1 MDFVV
6 FVEVISGMAFLNPRC
21 FVDQVL
27 ACDPED
33 AIIAEPS
40 STKAG
45 VAITVELGALSSSLD
60 VYHPPKVTCY

>member
-1 MDFVV
+1 MPC
-6 FVEVISGMAFLNPRC
+6 LNPTIEPENLY
-21 FVDQVL
+21 FVQVL

-45 VAITVELGALSSSLD
+45 VSIIVELGASSSSLD
-60 VYHPPKVTCY
+60 VYHPPKVGG

>member
-1 MDFVV
+1 M
-6 FVEVISGMAFLNPRC
+6 
-21 FVDQVL
+21 QVL

-45 VAITVELGALSSSLD
+45 VAVTVELGASSSSLD
-60 VYHPPKVTCY
+60 VYHPPKVKERVYRVILAPRTTNGVSG